1 MTVLTIEGVDCS
13 GKSTVAKKLSDKL
26 NMLIIKGSSFE
37 QSECNNEELFHH
49 FTKLANIDN
58 AIVDRH
64 IYSNRTYAT
73 LYKDYAILTD
83 EQRTTIEDKFKDNTV
98 VIYLTAP
105 EETIINRLEERGDE
119 YVTTDKV
126 SSILNMYKTVM
137 ADAIAN
143 SVAVLTYDTS
153 KMSSDEIVED
163 IIKVIQE
170 PEEHNKDEQ

>member
-1 MTVLTIEGVDCS
+1 MNILIDGVDAS
-13 GKSTVAKKLSDKL
+13 GKSTVAHKLSDKL
-26 NMLIIKGSSFE
+26 NMLEVRGSSFE
-37 QSECNNEELFHH
+37 LADCTNEELYKH
-49 FTKLANIDN
+49 FTKVANLDN
-58 AIVDRH
+58 AIIQRG

-73 LYKDYAILTD
+73 LYQDYAILSH

-105 EETIINRLEERGDE
+105 EETIINRLEERGDD

-126 SSILNMYKTVM
+126 SSILGLYKTVM
-137 ADAIAN
+137 TDAISN

-153 KMSSDEIVED
+153 KLSSDEIVED

-170 PEEHNKDEQ
+170 PEEHLSDE